1 MPSRKPK
8 YSVSFMVTQA
18 YMGLPQELCLG
29 TFAHVEFSLDL
40 LRDNL
45 IPVQSWAGTGAF
57 CVSAAPVLLKVRCV
71 RSGPCILARSVPV
84 SCKER
89 A

>member
-8 YSVSFMVTQA
+8 YSVSFMVIW
-18 YMGLPQELCLG
+18 GLYRSAIRATLG

-40 LRDNL
+40 LRENL

-57 CVSAAPVLLKVRCV
+57 CVSPAPVLLKV
-71 RSGPCILARSVPV
+71 SV
-84 SCKER
+84 
-89 A
+89 

>member
-1 MPSRKPK
+1 
-8 YSVSFMVTQA
+8 
-18 YMGLPQELCLG
+18 MGLPQELCLG

-57 CVSAAPVLLKVRCV
+57 CVSADLCF
-71 RSGPCILARSVPV
+71 
-84 SCKER
+84 
-89 A
+89 